1 MQIPPNP
8 NKVMSIGEHELGTT
22 IDVRCQEDPFTYIR
36 DLPWIQRFKIN
47 EHETFSLVPHCHAR
61 LMDQVLLLGC
71 FLRA

>member
-36 DLPWIQRFKIN
+36 DLP
-47 EHETFSLVPHCHAR
+47 
-61 LMDQVLLLGC
+61 
-71 FLRA
+71 